1 MWRECRVSKSAQ
13 DSAIPAGR
21 SVKRAFDIALSLI
34 GLVFLSPLLVV
45 LAIWIKLDSPGAV
58 FYRGVRG
65 GRFGTP
71 FRIFKLRTMVA
82 NAEQLGGAE
91 TRADDPRI
99 TRVGARLRYYKL
111 DELPQLINVVL
122 GDMSL
127 VGPRPEVM
135 EEVALYTEC
144 ERQILLARPGITDWA
159 SIKFRH
165 EAELLRGSPD
175 VHATYH
181 SKIRPEKVRL
191 AIEYVH
197 HHSLLIDCKIILA
210 TLRAIFQHP
219 TNPSSARSPE
229 ETEAI

>member
-1 MWRECRVSKSAQ
+1 
-13 DSAIPAGR
+13 
-21 SVKRAFDIALSLI
+21 VKRTFDIALSLI
-34 GLVFLSPLLVV
+34 GLVFLLPLLVV
-45 LAIWIKLDSPGAV
+45 LAICIKLDSPGPV

-71 FRIFKLRTMVA
+71 FRILKLRTMVA
-82 NAEQLGGAE
+82 RAEQLGGAE

-99 TRVGARLRYYKL
+99 TRVGAVLRYYKL

-135 EEVALYTEC
+135 NEVALYNDR
-144 ERQILLARPGITDWA
+144 ERQLLLARPGITDWA

-175 VHATYH
+175 VHAAYH
-181 SKIRPEKVRL
+181 SKIRPEKIRL
-191 AIEYVH
+191 GIEYVQ

-210 TLRAIFQHP
+210 TLRAIFQRSTLP
-219 TNPSSARSPE
+219 PSAGSSE
-229 ETEAI
+229 QIEAI